1 MGSGSWSSSTYRTLY
16 SSSYTT
22 KDREEIFTQRTLHAD
37 LDLRKSKAHIR
48 ESRDSE
54 EHPESVPFFI
64 ALDETGSMGSVPD
77 KLIRNELPKLM
88 DSIIDALSIK
98 HPQILFM
105 GVGDHECDS
114 CPCQVGQFESSTT
127 AINQNLS
134 KIYLEGRGGG
144 NNGESYLLAW
154 IIAGN
159 HTSIDS
165 LEKRGKK
172 GYLFTIGDEPTL
184 ERISAD
190 TLSRLTGQSY
200 EKGYTWQEAFECA
213 SKKYEV
219 FHIHIVHGSDWHG
232 VEVKRQLQEVLG
244 DRLIF
249 CKPDELVETI
259 CNATAKVSRVE
270 THTATQVSVEETE
283 VETKTDNFTRSRR
296 R

>member
-1 MGSGSWSSSTYRTLY
+1 MGSGSWNSGAYRSIY
-16 SSSYTT
+16 SASYA
-22 KDREEIFTQRTLHAD
+22 KKSREEIFTQRNLHED
-37 LDLRKSKAHIR
+37 MDLRKSKTHIR
-48 ESRDSE
+48 ESRDSA

-105 GVGDHECDS
+105 GVGDHECDE

-144 NNGESYLLAW
+144 NDGESYLLAW

-165 LEKRGKK
+165 LEKRGQK

-184 ERISAD
+184 ERISAK
-190 TLSRLTGQSY
+190 TLTQLTGKPY
-200 EKGYTWQEAFECA
+200 EKDYTWQEAYECA

-219 FHIHIVHGSDWHG
+219 FHIHIIHGSDWHG
-232 VEVKRQLQEVLG
+232 REVKRQLKEILKDHLLFCEPG
-244 DRLIF
+244 ELI
-249 CKPDELVETI
+249 ETI
-259 CNATAKVSRVE
+259 CEAIRKTKILPDKGYSI
-270 THTATQVSVEETE
+270 EEPQKE
-283 VETKTDNFTRSRR
+283 EEKSETKFEHRR
-296 R
+296 

>member
-1 MGSGSWSSSTYRTLY
+1 MGSGSWSSNAYRALY
-16 SSSYTT
+16 STSYAA

-37 LDLRKSKAHIR
+37 LDLRKSKTHIR

-77 KLIRNELPKLM
+77 KLIRNQLPKLM

-98 HPQILFM
+98 YPQILFM

-165 LEKRGKK
+165 FEKRGKK
-172 GYLFTIGDEPTL
+172 GYLFTVGDEPTL

-190 TLSRLTGQSY
+190 TLTRLTGEAY

-219 FHIHIVHGSDWHG
+219 FHIHINHGSNRHNHD
-232 VEVKRQLQEVLG
+232 VKRQLQEVLG

-249 CKPDELVETI
+249 CDPENLVETI
-259 CNATAKVSRVE
+259 CEAVHKIGDIVE
-270 THTATQVSVEETE
+270 TPIKETVEAKPE
-283 VETKTDNFTRSRR
+283 VKIEHRR
-296 R
+296 

>member
-1 MGSGSWSSSTYRTLY
+1 MGSGSWSSSAYRALY
-16 SSSYTT
+16 STSYAA
-22 KDREEIFTQRTLHAD
+22 KDREEIFTQRSLHD
-37 LDLRKSKAHIR
+37 ELNLRKSKTHIR

-64 ALDETGSMGSVPD
+64 ALDETGSMGTVPD
-77 KLIRNELPKLM
+77 KLIRNQLPKLM

-190 TLSRLTGQSY
+190 ALTRLTGETY

-219 FHIHIVHGSDWHG
+219 FHIHINHGSNRYNHD
-232 VEVKRQLQEVLG
+232 VKRQLQEVLG

-249 CKPDELVETI
+249 CDPENLVETI
-259 CNATAKVSRVE
+259 CEAVHKIGDTVE
-270 THTATQVSVEETE
+270 KPIKETVKPE
-283 VETKTDNFTRSRR
+283 IKIEHRR
-296 R
+296 

>member
-1 MGSGSWSSSTYRTLY
+1 MGSGSWSSNAYRALY
-16 SSSYTT
+16 SSSYVT
-22 KDREEIFTQRTLHAD
+22 KDREEVFTQRTLHD
-37 LDLRKSKAHIR
+37 ELNLRKSKTHIR

-64 ALDETGSMGSVPD
+64 ALDETGSMGTVPD
-77 KLIRNELPKLM
+77 KLIRNQLPKLM

-144 NNGESYLLAW
+144 NGGESYLLAW

-165 LEKRGKK
+165 FEKRGTK
-172 GYLFTIGDEPTL
+172 GYLFTVGDEPTL

-190 TLSRLTGQSY
+190 TLTRLTGETY

-219 FHIHIVHGSDWHG
+219 FHIHINHGSNRYNHD
-232 VEVKRQLQEVLG
+232 VKRQLQEVLG

-249 CKPDELVETI
+249 CNSEDLVETI
-259 CNATAKVSRVE
+259 CEAVHKIGGTVE
-270 THTATQVSVEETE
+270 KPIKKTVEVKPE
-283 VETKTDNFTRSRR
+283 VKIEHRR
-296 R
+296 